1 MTIVRTTFQAPQL
14 LLYRL
19 KVQAAKE
26 QTDVSR
32 LLCKIAAAYLDR
44 EEKRSPTLVAQI
56 VKHRHEIPS
65 LLEKLKV
72 AEKQVAEQTIK
83 ASKVAKG

>member
-1 MTIVRTTFQAPQL
+1 MEIVRTTFQAPQL

-32 LLCKIAAAYLDR
+32 LLCKAAEAYL
-44 EEKRSPTLVAQI
+44 
-56 VKHRHEIPS
+56 
-65 LLEKLKV
+65 
-72 AEKQVAEQTIK
+72 AEQEHRVPSPAVRAAQVVGRKRAAGYARKSTDQ
-83 ASKVAKG
+83 GRRP

>member
-32 LLCKIAAAYLDR
+32 LLCRAAELYLDANEHR
-44 EEKRSPTLVAQI
+44 DQAIRSEAALARKRA
-56 VKHRHEIPS
+56 
-65 LLEKLKV
+65 
-72 AEKQVAEQTIK
+72 
-83 ASKVAKG
+83 ASYGPRPRRGGGSR